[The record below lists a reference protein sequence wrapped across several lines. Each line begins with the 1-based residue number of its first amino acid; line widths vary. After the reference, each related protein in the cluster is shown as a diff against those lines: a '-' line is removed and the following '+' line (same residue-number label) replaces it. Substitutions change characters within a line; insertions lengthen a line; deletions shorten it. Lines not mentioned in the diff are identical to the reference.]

1 MSYPPALDNF
11 EHLTEL
17 ATKRLHR
24 MCGVMDTRI
33 NVILGLGIIKYAQL
47 GLHMLREDNL
57 IPTSKSED
65 HMPVLLNINPV
76 EETTYD

>member
-17 ATKRLHR
+17 AAKWLHR

-47 GLHMLREDNL
+47 SLHRLGEDNL

-65 HMPVLLNINPV
+65 HLPVPLNIK
-76 EETTYD
+76 Y